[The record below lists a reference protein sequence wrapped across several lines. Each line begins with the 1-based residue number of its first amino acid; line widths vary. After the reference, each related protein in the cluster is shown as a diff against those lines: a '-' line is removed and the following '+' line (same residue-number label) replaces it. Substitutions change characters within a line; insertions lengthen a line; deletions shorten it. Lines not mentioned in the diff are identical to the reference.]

1 MKRILAMALFIAL
14 GGAQIA
20 VAHHPF
26 SSEFDLKKPMTL
38 KGTVTRY
45 SWVNPHATIDLTAVE
60 GRAQDETWTV
70 ELDAAAELGRIGWD
84 KTSVKPGD
92 RISAQGWAAKDGS
105 HMLGA
110 SSVSLADGKTLAAT
124 STFYE
129 ANKQGNEQWKAGAG
143 HNPAK

>member
-1 MKRILAMALFIAL
+1 MKRILGVALAIAL
-14 GGAQIA
+14 GGAQM
-20 VAHHPF
+20 VLAHHPF

-38 KGTVTRY
+38 NGTVTRY
-45 SWVNPHATIDLTAVE
+45 SWVNPHATIDLTGVE

-92 RISAQGWAAKDGS
+92 RISAEGWAAKDGS

-110 SSVSLADGKTLAAT
+110 SSVKLAGGKTLAAT

-129 ANKQGNEQWKAGAG
+129 ASKQGNEQWKSGAG
-143 HNPAK
+143 PKPAK

>member
-1 MKRILAMALFIAL
+1 MKRILGIVLFIAL
-14 GGAQIA
+14 GGAQIV

-45 SWVNPHATIDLTAVE
+45 SWVNPHATIDVNGVE
-60 GRAQDETWTV
+60 GRAPDETWTV
-70 ELDAAAELGRIGWD
+70 ELDGAAELGRIGWD

-92 RISAQGWAAKDGS
+92 RISADGWAARDGS

-110 SSVSLADGKTLAAT
+110 SAVKVASGKTLAAT

-129 ANKQGNEQWKAGAG
+129 ATKQGNAQWKAAE